1 MALARWERGLNDVS
15 QHPAIL
21 AALRSSSRFR
31 RRVPASGW
39 CTCPTMA
46 RPLTCGCS
54 GAPPTWLIWAT
65 GTPAAGEQAG
75 LVRAGVFGEGRV
87 EGGDQA
93 GAVANVA
100 GAGGVAGIHP
110 SRGGQGPAASAKAR
124 PRPSLPAAAMM
135 WPLAA
140 AKASQGTIVGGRS
153 RIAAVFGRWRT
164 SRGAGQGSQARL
176 PVGQADV
183 HLAAPGRASLS
194 SRMCRSKAW
203 PANTPARSLAS
214 RYFTN
219 APFPIDQRC
228 SRHRPERGNSPN
240 RARRSQPVPTAPGG
254 PDRPAPSPNATAWRG
269 ERQSPKQHDRGWVRR
284 ARIGL
289 ANDSRDL
296 SLAVTGGRRAGC
308 GCRAAAGPPAAVRA
322 VAPAHTNRA
331 MPAHPGQPQA

>member
-1 MALARWERGLNDVS
+1 MLPAGSGPLITTENILSRQTKASTGACCALARGVQGDSGSRDQGDPRKAVRERW
-15 QHPAIL
+15 Q
-21 AALRSSSRFR
+21 SRTR
-31 RRVPASGW
+31 TQWPWLGGSVASTTSASIPPSW
-39 CTCPTMA
+39 
-46 RPLTCGCS
+46 RPS
-54 GAPPTWLIWAT
+54 G
-65 GTPAAGEQAG
+65 PAAGSAAG
-75 LVRAGVFGEGRV
+75 CRL
-87 EGGDQA
+87 
-93 GAVANVA
+93 
-100 GAGGVAGIHP
+100 
-110 SRGGQGPAASAKAR
+110 RGGAPAR
-124 PRPSLPAAAMM
+124 PWRGPLLRVLRGAAEG
-135 WPLAA
+135 W
-140 AKASQGTIVGGRS
+140 S
-153 RIAAVFGRWRT
+153 RIAAVFGWWRT
-164 SRGAGQGSQARL
+164 SRGARQGSQARL